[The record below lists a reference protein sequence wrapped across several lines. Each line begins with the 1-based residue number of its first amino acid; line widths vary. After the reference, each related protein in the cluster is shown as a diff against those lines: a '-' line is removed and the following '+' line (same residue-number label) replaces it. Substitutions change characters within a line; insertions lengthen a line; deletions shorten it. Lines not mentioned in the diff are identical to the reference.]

1 MIIPIGTNTNTN
13 DKLCPDL
20 GMEWH
25 DSFTI
30 LGFHIDSK
38 LRNLDLNFKLVKERI
53 KNIISLWRQ
62 YNLSLRGRSTIAK
75 VKLVS
80 QLTYISTVLDPNHT
94 LLDEIQELINNFVMG
109 HKAQNKHWISKD
121 LLYTSTCK
129 GGFGII
135 QLHNFTKAI
144 KCSWVKRYCINKL
157 DDHWADKLD
166 SFFNI
171 TPDTRHT
178 ITKFGPERFNPII
191 NEHIPGLSSIFAA
204 YKTLKQHFPTGP
216 ETLDNS
222 WLCQPLFYNLNFTR
236 KMPNSSKTTG

>member
-1 MIIPIGTNTNTN
+1 
-13 DKLCPDL
+13 
-20 GMEWH
+20 
-25 DSFTI
+25 
-30 LGFHIDSK
+30 
-38 LRNLDLNFKLVKERI
+38 
-53 KNIISLWRQ
+53 
-62 YNLSLRGRSTIAK
+62 
-75 VKLVS
+75 
-80 QLTYISTVLDPNHT
+80 
-94 LLDEIQELINNFVMG
+94 MG

-129 GGFGII
+129 GGLGII

-144 KCSWVKRYCINKL
+144 KCSWVKRYCIDKL

-171 TPDTRHT
+171 TPDTRYT

-191 NEHIPGLSSIFAA
+191 NEHIPGLSSIFAT
-204 YKTLKQHFPTGP
+204 YKTLRKHFPTGP

-236 KMPNSSKTTG
+236 KMPNSFKTTFLKPTFYGLPDRAHTLTVQDFYPNGRFISLTSLNTIT